1 MRCDA
6 GPCTSVSVNPHARDH
21 HTCEGPII
29 GRRALQCR
37 CTGCP
42 ERLRPSH
49 RPHGHLTDPQ
59 NPGEQEP
66 MPEVRRT
73 RCVEQAPS
81 WPAEPSR
88 HDDLPP
94 SRGHINWNPWQP
106 TGSTRRAVLLTL
118 PTSPDPPPAA
128 TRLPRAPGS
137 RIPARPASP
146 ALPGS
151 RAEPTSRS
159 RRPRD
164 PPDEPRPRYV
174 PGWGVLG

>member
-6 GPCTSVSVNPHARDH
+6 GPCTSVAVNPHARDH
-21 HTCEGPII
+21 HTCEGPIMWPK
-29 GRRALQCR
+29 GLNRAGVRVARR
-37 CTGCP
+37 GCD
-42 ERLRPSH
+42 R
-49 RPHGHLTDPQ
+49 LTDPQ
-59 NPGEQEP
+59 NPRHPPKAPVLGCAEQ
-66 MPEVRRT
+66 T
-73 RCVEQAPS
+73 TQ
-81 WPAEPSR
+81 PAEPSR